1 MNNIHDNFRQMVDR
15 LASGIVIRNKTFK
28 EWEAYFDVNINEANS
43 LEELRLKLRETS
55 QKFDECS
62 NLMSELKLTAGHAS
76 MNESATVM
84 LSMTEILN
92 NQESKTKTDA
102 ERKAKAKHYELTVM
116 RKLGELLVEAWKDQ
130 VEKLRS
136 KLKMLEIHIY
146 SYNAEMKT
154 LNYKRSTYD

>member
-1 MNNIHDNFRQMVDR
+1 MNNIHENFRQMIDR
-15 LASGIVIRNKTFK
+15 LASSIIIRNKSFK
-28 EWEAYFDVNINEANS
+28 EWEEYFDVNISDADD
-43 LEELRLKLRETS
+43 LETLRLKLRETS

-76 MNESATVM
+76 MNESATIM

-92 NQESKTKTDA
+92 NQETKTKTDA
-102 ERKAKAKHYELTVM
+102 ERRAKARNYELTVM

-130 VEKLRS
+130 VDKLRS

-154 LNYKRSTYD
+154 LNYKRNSYE